1 MDAEDLHNFCLT
13 LPDVTFDFPF
23 DADTVCYR
31 ICNKIFA
38 LASLERVPLTVNLK
52 CSSEIIDEIREKF
65 SSIRPGYHMNK
76 RNWNTVVFD
85 GVLST
90 SALKTL
96 IQHSYAMT
104 FRSLTKKQQAI
115 ALQQSPEIK
124 QIIDNHSALDLEKL
138 R

>member
-1 MDAEDLHNFCLT
+1 MDAEELHNFCLS
-13 LPDVTFDFPF
+13 LPEATFDFPF
-23 DADTVCYR
+23 DEDTVCYR

-38 LASLERVPLTVNLK
+38 LGSLEKVPLLVNLK
-52 CSSEIIDEIREKF
+52 CSPDIIDELREKF
-65 SSIRPGYHMNK
+65 SCIRPGYHMNK

-85 GVLST
+85 GVLSNT
-90 SALKTL
+90 ALIIL

-104 FRSLTKKQQAI
+104 FRSLTKKHQAI

-124 QIIDNHSALDLEKL
+124 QILDNFSTLELEKI